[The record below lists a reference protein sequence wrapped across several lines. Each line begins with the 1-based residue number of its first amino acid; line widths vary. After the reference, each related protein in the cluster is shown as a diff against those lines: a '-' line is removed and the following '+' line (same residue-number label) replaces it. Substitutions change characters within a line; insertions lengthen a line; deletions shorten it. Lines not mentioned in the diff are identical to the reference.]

1 MGGGE
6 GGFGGGFY
14 FGDGGVEGVFVD
26 VGEKDGGAAGEERCD
41 CCEGDARGG
50 AGDGDDF
57 AC

>member
-1 MGGGE
+1 VGGGGE
-6 GGFGGGFY
+6 SFNGGFY

-26 VGEKDGGAAGEERCD
+26 VGEKDGGAAGGERFG
-41 CCEGDARGG
+41 CCEGDAGGG